1 MDQGNDISPKKLC
14 IYHIEM
20 LIIIRIQRQQ
30 IKPQCTQVPIQRM
43 AKIRKSQY
51 KCWGE
56 CRDTVTLVYCWWG
69 YKQLCCLR
77 DCLTVPQKVKSS
89 LEFKIP
95 LLGDFHFKKK
105 WKQSLRKWLPRV
117 KTGFPPP
124 TPCKMQL
131 IQVMV
136 RWEGETGGLL
146 GAHEPASLP
155 CGKAAGQTNVG
166 RQLRANSQGCALTTT
181 PVPYTQALTS
191 PIYTNAYTCAH
202 TKKSENAFTQSIRHD
217 VHSSTTR
224 SSWTKGAIKYPSADE
239 LK

>member
-1 MDQGNDISPKKLC
+1 MKAESE
-14 IYHIEM
+14 EM
-20 LIIIRIQRQQ
+20 I
-30 IKPQCTQVPIQRM
+30 
-43 AKIRKSQY
+43 AKSEDWI
-51 KCWGE
+51 
-56 CRDTVTLVYCWWG
+56 
-69 YKQLCCLR
+69 
-77 DCLTVPQKVKSS
+77 
-89 LEFKIP
+89 
-95 LLGDFHFKKK
+95 
-105 WKQSLRKWLPRV
+105 
-117 KTGFPPP
+117 PPP

-191 PIYTNAYTCAH
+191 PTYTNAYTCAQ
-202 TKKSENAFTQSIRHD
+202 TKKSENVFTQSIRHD

-224 SSWTKGAIKYPSADE
+224 SS
-239 LK
+239 